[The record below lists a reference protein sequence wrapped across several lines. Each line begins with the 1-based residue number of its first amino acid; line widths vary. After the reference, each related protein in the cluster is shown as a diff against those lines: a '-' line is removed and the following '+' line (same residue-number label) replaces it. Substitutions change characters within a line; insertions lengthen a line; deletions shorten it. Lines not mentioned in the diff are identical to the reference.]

1 MKATQAHQHDIT
13 SGQLP
18 RETTSHGRFGP
29 EVTTQ
34 KSERHPGGHPGA
46 DAKEGRF
53 NRLEHD
59 KRMNGMLKEAAN
71 ETEEWRIEKY
81 FARECDDPLA
91 NAFDGKIAVHPGV
104 GGGRIAPEDIPGM
117 MAPLLDQPRKG
128 ESVAY
133 IHVPFCE
140 THCLYCGFYNQGYRK
155 EESARYA
162 DALIKEL
169 ALWEGRAAQEQGP
182 VHAVYFGG
190 GTPTALE
197 APDLERLLKAVRR
210 HLPLANDCEVT
221 IEGRLHNFGQ
231 GKMEACFEGGANRF
245 SLGVQTFDTKIR
257 QTMAR
262 LADRE
267 EVLRRLELL
276 MSYQQAAVIVD
287 LIFGFPM
294 QTMDIWLN
302 DIETAKSIGLDG
314 MDCYQLNVYGKTPLG
329 KAIAEGK
336 LPASATIAQQ
346 SAMFKAAVEKLTSM
360 FYRRLSLT
368 HWARTTRERNL
379 YNLKV
384 KGRANCL
391 AFGPGAGGNLAGWFY
406 INQHNYQ
413 KWMEGVNAGVKP
425 VMMLNQPNPR
435 FYLFRA
441 VAEAME
447 QGWVDFA
454 QLERNYG
461 VEVRP
466 ALAPLLEQWERAGVI
481 EMREGVMVLTLAG
494 QFWQVNLSQLL
505 QDFLKHHLEAAR

>member
-46 DAKEGRF
+46 DAEEGRF

-71 ETEEWRIEKY
+71 EPEEWRIEKY

-231 GKMEACFEGGANRF
+231 DKMEACFEGGANRF

-346 SAMFKAAVEKLTSM
+346 SAMFKAAVEKLTS
-360 FYRRLSLT
+360 T
-368 HWARTTRERNL
+368 
-379 YNLKV
+379 
-384 KGRANCL
+384 
-391 AFGPGAGGNLAGWFY
+391 P
-406 INQHNYQ
+406 
-413 KWMEGVNAGVKP
+413 
-425 VMMLNQPNPR
+425 
-435 FYLFRA
+435 
-441 VAEAME
+441 
-447 QGWVDFA
+447 
-454 QLERNYG
+454 
-461 VEVRP
+461 
-466 ALAPLLEQWERAGVI
+466 
-481 EMREGVMVLTLAG
+481 
-494 QFWQVNLSQLL
+494 
-505 QDFLKHHLEAAR
+505 